1 MTKEKFPEDK
11 RTFETRVTFI
21 RDLFSSKYTETQI
34 MANCVQ
40 YKLDKSLQA
49 YIKEIHKSLWQL
61 EDEDPIAILKRIDK

>member
-1 MTKEKFPEDK
+1 MAREKFPEEQ
-11 RTFETRVTFI
+11 RTFETRVKFI
-21 RDLFSSKYTETQI
+21 RDLFSSKYTENQI

-61 EDEDPIAILKRIDK
+61 EGEDPIMILRKID